1 MLRILPLLLSVMLMF
16 GITGCSENT
25 LPDPTDPVT
34 LTLWHVYGEQS
45 DSPMNQL
52 VSEFNATV
60 GLEKGIVVSV
70 TNVTS
75 TSKISAQLLESQA
88 ENAGAPPMPDL
99 FSCHTTTAVNLGAE
113 NLVDFN
119 EWFSEKELKEY
130 VPEFL
135 DSGMKDGRLVVFHV
149 SKSSY
154 ALFLNGSQFERFSAD
169 TGATYDNLATW
180 EGFFDVAQKYYEWS
194 DAGSRKGS
202 AILILS
208 HKPDICPYRTMHIP
222 QSKTIL
228 FRAMHIKIF
237 LMRSESCVKNI
248 PQLFARILMDSIRK
262 PMLFMKVSDRCR
274 LCSVNV
280 LTTEKIPIFL
290 PKKHGTSS
298 NPYSK
303 KFLPC

>member
-25 LPDPTDPVT
+25 LLDPTDPVT

-60 GLEKGIVVSV
+60 GLEKGIVVFV

-119 EWFSEKELKEY
+119 E
-130 VPEFL
+130 
-135 DSGMKDGRLVVFHV
+135 
-149 SKSSY
+149 
-154 ALFLNGSQFERFSAD
+154 
-169 TGATYDNLATW
+169 
-180 EGFFDVAQKYYEWS
+180 
-194 DAGSRKGS
+194 
-202 AILILS
+202 
-208 HKPDICPYRTMHIP
+208 
-222 QSKTIL
+222 
-228 FRAMHIKIF
+228 
-237 LMRSESCVKNI
+237 
-248 PQLFARILMDSIRK
+248 
-262 PMLFMKVSDRCR
+262 
-274 LCSVNV
+274 
-280 LTTEKIPIFL
+280 
-290 PKKHGTSS
+290 
-298 NPYSK
+298 
-303 KFLPC
+303 